1 MSTSLSDLPM
11 PGQQQMPDLSGQQN
25 FDLNNMIDEAA
36 KQVNAGN
43 YQNQQEDPNLSAGAI
58 QYQLDQSQIPQNGP
72 IPNIQIQD
80 HQYDEQQPQ
89 YMYDMMEQ
97 EPEHELSLVEKI
109 TSEIKLPLIV
119 AVLFVIL
126 SLPQFNRVLTK
137 FVPRLL
143 AETGEL
149 NMMGLLAKGIILA
162 ILFFAIKHFV

>member
-11 PGQQQMPDLSGQQN
+11 PGQQQMSDLSGQQN

-89 YMYDMMEQ
+89 YMYDMEPEQ
-97 EPEHELSLVEKI
+97 EPELSLVEKI
-109 TSEIKLPLIV
+109 TSEVKLPL
-119 AVLFVIL
+119 L
-126 SLPQFNRVLTK
+126 
-137 FVPRLL
+137 
-143 AETGEL
+143 
-149 NMMGLLAKGIILA
+149 
-162 ILFFAIKHFV
+162 